1 MANTYSMFYPT
12 HENGPASYIR
22 RNNAFCFSMT
32 VSLSLLDR
40 QENGFIPGPDK
51 NPTCPESPACTAKD
65 ALSRHRGIH
74 RHSSNASR
82 ILTNL
87 RITIPTKSIHSWNV
101 VREHSTGI
109 SINDLFHWKFLG
121 SLRVTVVIHAIFAEI
136 IGVTISWPVGREEYR
151 WYIRNYHIY
160 LFSNASTMQL
170 RNKACVLTHGELDSS
185 LVMYS
190 CWDLPSA

>member
-1 MANTYSMFYPT
+1 MANEVYGTFAHVKPLPHIKLILGIICLFFDSIMANTYSMFYPT

-109 SINDLFHWKFLG
+109 SINDLFH
-121 SLRVTVVIHAIFAEI
+121 
-136 IGVTISWPVGREEYR
+136 
-151 WYIRNYHIY
+151 
-160 LFSNASTMQL
+160 
-170 RNKACVLTHGELDSS
+170 
-185 LVMYS
+185 
-190 CWDLPSA
+190 